1 MMQMTRLVLKVI
13 ALSLAAAAAVC
24 VVVAYWDSLV
34 DFTSTGKAKFK
45 NRMAVSDYDDY
56 EE

>member
-1 MMQMTRLVLKVI
+1 MQLTRLVLKVI

-24 VVVAYWDSLV
+24 VIVAYWDSLV
-34 DFTSTGKAKFK
+34 EFTSYGKAKFQS
-45 NRMAVSDYDDY
+45 RMSVSDYDDF

>member
-1 MMQMTRLVLKVI
+1 MQITRLVLKVI

-34 DFTSTGKAKFK
+34 DLTNSGKSKFK
-45 NRMAVSDYDDY
+45 SRMAVSDYDDY

>member
-1 MMQMTRLVLKVI
+1 MQMTRLVLKVI